1 MQNPGLSMAVLNV
14 IFHGMF
20 AFVPDKTGITAV
32 VPDLGAEHLYFAGA
46 WMRENPL
53 VRGRKHQ
60 LHVTGAKAMPPICH
74 EEHAVIHSERV
85 RPNLGRSYCTV
96 RLPFPHKIV
105 GMRHAPVGSFK
116 FTGLQKPACERVPT
130 LEAFVYKGTTSED
143 SFTPE
148 NPWRPGA
155 NLHLFANPSGATVR
169 TSLARLRKCV
179 LPEPDVDVTLVEAG
193 YNLPLIQ
200 EIDGIPA
207 EEMEDLKARTQSH
220 RTGTSH
226 SPLCFP
232 WFVMQT

>member
-1 MQNPGLSMAVLNV
+1 MAVLNV

-32 VPDLGAEHLYFAGA
+32 VPDLGPEHVYFAGA
-46 WMRENPL
+46 WMRESPL

-60 LHVTGAKAMPPICH
+60 LHISGAKTMPGISDD
-74 EEHAVIHSERV
+74 EHVVIHSERA

-96 RLPFPHKIV
+96 RLPFPHHIFGV
-105 GMRHAPVGSFK
+105 RHAPAGSFR

-130 LEAFVYKGTTSED
+130 LEAFVYGSAAGED

-155 NLHLFANPSGATVR
+155 NLHLFADPSGGTVR
-169 TSLARLRKCV
+169 TSLTRLRQCV

-200 EIDGIPA
+200 EIEGIPA
-207 EEMEDLKARTQSH
+207 EETANLSGRAQSH
-220 RTGTSH
+220 RAGTSDG
-226 SPLCFP
+226 PLCFP
-232 WFVMQT
+232 WFVIQR

>member
-1 MQNPGLSMAVLNV
+1 MAVLNV

-32 VPDLGAEHLYFAGA
+32 VPDLGAEHVYFAGA
-46 WMRENPL
+46 WMRESPL

-60 LHVTGAKAMPPICH
+60 LHISGAKTMPWISDD
-74 EEHAVIHSERV
+74 EHVVIHSERV

-96 RLPFPHKIV
+96 RLPFPHHIFGV
-105 GMRHAPVGSFK
+105 RHAPVGSFR

-130 LEAFVYKGTTSED
+130 LEAFVYKGAASED

-148 NPWRPGA
+148 NPWMPGA
-155 NLHLFANPSGATVR
+155 NLHLFADPSGGMIR
-169 TSLARLRKCV
+169 TSPARLRQCV

-200 EIDGIPA
+200 EIEGIPA
-207 EEMEDLKARTQSH
+207 EETDDLRGRAQSH
-220 RTGTSH
+220 RAVTSDG
-226 SPLCFP
+226 PLCFP
-232 WFVMQT
+232 WFVI